1 MAPRSWRVGSTE
13 PEGDFRP
20 RGMAV
25 TRRATAVHRIRRTG
39 RLYIFSSLCG
49 PVLATKTGLR
59 PAESN
64 RPASSLGVRVGKT
77 QLGKNACL
85 LGLHRIRVGITG
97 LVVQALRMQ
106 GAMHQQ
112 MGVMIF

>member
-25 TRRATAVHRIRRTG
+25 TRRATAVHRIRRIG
-39 RLYIFSSLCG
+39 RLYSFSSLHG
-49 PVLATKTGLR
+49 PVLAIKTGFR

-77 QLGKNACL
+77 QFGEDACL